1 MGKKG
6 ILDFEADLSL
16 VVDITGRPQDVC
28 LTQSAGWGLDA
39 KAAEA
44 VQKYQFNPAI
54 KDGKPVAARI
64 VVQVKFQLSVSKF

>member
-6 ILDFEADLSL
+6 ILYFVAHLSL
-16 VVDITGRPQDVC
+16 VVDITGKPQDVC
-28 LTQSAGWGLDA
+28 LTQSVGYGLDA

-44 VQKYQFNPAI
+44 VQEYQFNPAI